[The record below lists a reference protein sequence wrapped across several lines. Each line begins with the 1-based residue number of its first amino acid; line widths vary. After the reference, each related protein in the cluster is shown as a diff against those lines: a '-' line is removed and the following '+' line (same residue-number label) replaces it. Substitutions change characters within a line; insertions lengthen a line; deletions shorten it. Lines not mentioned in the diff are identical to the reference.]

1 MKAIS
6 LFFTVSCL
14 YALYYIFKKNE
25 EEVLSWEIGALALSS
40 LNALLALYFYSP
52 DYFFAAGFGNKRGM
66 RIWFF
71 ISIGLYLYGWR
82 NSVIENPSFDEKER
96 EKKYKDWKWA
106 LFGYGIML
114 FSKYILPILLEIIL
128 P

>member
-1 MKAIS
+1 MKIIS
-6 LFFTVSCL
+6 LFFAVSFL
-14 YALYYIFKKNE
+14 YALYYIFKKNK
-25 EEVLSWEIGALALSS
+25 EEVFSWKMGALALSS

-82 NSVIENPSFDEKER
+82 NSVIENPSFDEKE
-96 EKKYKDWKWA
+96 KKSIKTGSGLYSDMELCCFLNIYY
-106 LFGYGIML
+106 LFY
-114 FSKYILPILLEIIL
+114 
-128 P
+128 